1 MNTDARELALQYYQ
15 AAGRDMGMDLT
26 SLGEHPGG
34 VILLSP
40 QLVVLMKPV
49 QSKAPETWT
58 QLEHIAPV
66 ADAWYVHLLVGNLA
80 WARQLAASLPSK
92 RWLCFHRGLRSD
104 KPHRIPWLRFC
115 NNNQQ
120 H

>member
-15 AAGRDMGMDLT
+15 TAGRDMGIDLAT
-26 SLGEHPGG
+26 LGDHPQG

-40 QLVVLMKPV
+40 QLVALMKPV
-49 QSKAPETWT
+49 QSTAPETWPK
-58 QLEHIAPV
+58 LEHVAPV

-80 WARQLAASLPSK
+80 WARQLAVSLPPQL
-92 RWLCFHRGLRSD
+92 WLCFHRGLRSG

-115 NNNQQ
+115 NNN
-120 H
+120 